1 MVVGAIGDAAMG
13 PLVGAMGALKDQ
25 IKAAMAFADNAQK
38 ASLALGQTYEQ
49 TRDSLGGSMEGL
61 RGDINQKF
69 GAAIAGMEAGL
80 QGNTAGVAKLINQQQ
95 LTGTAYQATAK
106 AFAGLEAG
114 MNLSRDDT
122 NALSESLISTG
133 AEYGTSTDKL
143 VAAIDAL
150 KETFPAQK
158 LAGMG
163 KDVMGAVASL
173 QSELG
178 DQLAGPLNKVM
189 KQVMDTS
196 EEGFATLAFI
206 TASDT
211 FKMHTAG
218 SDTFFRKVGIA
229 SENLGR
235 GAIDFTTVA
244 DAFGDRTRLEID
256 QSADFGKTLS
266 NLKSEVMVPFQEGL
280 AVAYPFLLEAMDVI
294 SAVANTVGE
303 RFKKFAESLG
313 GDSGAAATMKKFK
326 LAVIDFSI
334 NALTKIEDT
343 FGSMKERIR
352 IIFQAGGTFDK
363 FKHAVL
369 MITAAVLLAADHLGA
384 GTEEIARNMHDS
396 ALNLKRDIDFQGSA
410 DKGIISQ
417 AMAQAAIAH
426 RRETGS
432 MQGFD
437 FTKDFASKESPIN
450 KGLSSMLTQLNNIR
464 SNIENDV
471 ALRTKANDSAAETAK
486 STADINNKTPEIAT
500 KSEFLGETAN
510 MLSESI
516 ENILGIGRDTT
527 SEEMLEELKAANMIN
542 LNKEPGSVSAKAENS
557 LNG

>member
-1 MVVGAIGDAAMG
+1 
-13 PLVGAMGALKDQ
+13 
-25 IKAAMAFADNAQK
+25 
-38 ASLALGQTYEQ
+38 
-49 TRDSLGGSMEGL
+49 
-61 RGDINQKF
+61 
-69 GAAIAGMEAGL
+69 
-80 QGNTAGVAKLINQQQ
+80 
-95 LTGTAYQATAK
+95 
-106 AFAGLEAG
+106 
-114 MNLSRDDT
+114 
-122 NALSESLISTG
+122 
-133 AEYGTSTDKL
+133 
-143 VAAIDAL
+143 
-150 KETFPAQK
+150 
-158 LAGMG
+158 
-163 KDVMGAVASL
+163 
-173 QSELG
+173 
-178 DQLAGPLNKVM
+178 
-189 KQVMDTS
+189 
-196 EEGFATLAFI
+196 
-206 TASDT
+206 
-211 FKMHTAG
+211 
-218 SDTFFRKVGIA
+218 
-229 SENLGR
+229 
-235 GAIDFTTVA
+235 
-244 DAFGDRTRLEID
+244 
-256 QSADFGKTLS
+256 
-266 NLKSEVMVPFQEGL
+266 
-280 AVAYPFLLEAMDVI
+280 
-294 SAVANTVGE
+294 
-303 RFKKFAESLG
+303 
-313 GDSGAAATMKKFK
+313 MKKFK